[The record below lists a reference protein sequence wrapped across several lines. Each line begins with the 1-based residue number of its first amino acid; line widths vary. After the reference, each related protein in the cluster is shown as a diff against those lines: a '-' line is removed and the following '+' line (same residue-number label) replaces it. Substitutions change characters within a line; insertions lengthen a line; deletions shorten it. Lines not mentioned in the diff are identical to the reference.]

1 MKMKFTRKEVSIGE
15 FIDKY
20 IPILDRQPIGQRL
33 PVPNNVEKAQGIIQT
48 ILDGYDIGDLTIATV
63 NDNPMGFK
71 KESIDG
77 GHRKRGIYDFK
88 LPRSEE
94 GSFATADGLYWHNLT
109 EQQQEDFMNYKLVI
123 VEYSEIDNE
132 TKGHIFRNK
141 NKTTDVNFMEML
153 NSYGNIPIANLVR
166 GLVRKVQGIPG
177 VPHQLFEQTLQKNF
191 RFLEFDNKRLKIEDY
206 VARIAYRYTQQER
219 LGESSDAQ
227 VEAMY
232 VSDETDA
239 QALKPLMTAHC
250 DYLLECSQAK
260 FDQYGRYLTQQD
272 FKILSFIYYSL
283 LDNYKVF
290 SILDYDVFMKD
301 YMEAR
306 NIILNDDK
314 YKVLND
320 TGVDSVERT
329 IAEAYQGY
337 LQVPNNGAKIRQ
349 ATDWI
354 ISEMDIPNVVQI
366 KDAKRT
372 YTYEE
377 KVRKLIEQKGICAIS
392 GDKVKYKD
400 CEAAHIVAHSNG
412 GESTYDNFVMCKR
425 KYNRDMGSTNLNDY
439 KKLLVENG
447 EI

>member
-15 FIDKY
+15 FLEHY
-20 IPILDRQPIGQRL
+20 IPYLDRQPIGQRL

-48 ILDGYDIGDLTIATV
+48 ILDGYDIGDLTIAEV
-63 NDNPMGFK
+63 NDNPMGFD

-77 GHRKRGIYDFK
+77 GHRKRGIYDFR
-88 LPRSEE
+88 LPKSEE
-94 GSFATADGLYWHNLT
+94 GAFATADGLYWSDLT
-109 EQQQEDFMNYKLVI
+109 KQQQEDFLNYMLVI

-219 LGESSDAQ
+219 LGESSDTQ
-227 VEAMY
+227 VEDMY

-239 QALKPLMTAHC
+239 QALKSLMQDHC

-260 FDQYGRYLTQQD
+260 FDEYDRYLTQQD
-272 FKILSFIYYSL
+272 FKILSFIYYWL

-301 YMEAR
+301 YMKAR
-306 NIILNDDK
+306 N
-314 YKVLND
+314 VF
-320 TGVDSVERT
+320 SMM
-329 IAEAYQGY
+329 
-337 LQVPNNGAKIRQ
+337 
-349 ATDWI
+349 
-354 ISEMDIPNVVQI
+354 IST
-366 KDAKRT
+366 K
-372 YTYEE
+372 
-377 KVRKLIEQKGICAIS
+377 
-392 GDKVKYKD
+392 
-400 CEAAHIVAHSNG
+400 H
-412 GESTYDNFVMCKR
+412 
-425 KYNRDMGSTNLNDY
+425 
-439 KKLLVENG
+439 
-447 EI
+447 